1 MCVYV
6 CVCVEHH
13 QRVITT
19 FIYSPKQKAG
29 LGLWLSVE
37 HCPTM
42 YQDLLWAQSTAGT
55 KGKMERER
63 GRGASNLVLSSILAA
78 FRIHSKYI

>member
-1 MCVYV
+1 
-6 CVCVEHH
+6 
-13 QRVITT
+13 
-19 FIYSPKQKAG
+19 
-29 LGLWLSVE
+29 
-37 HCPTM
+37 M